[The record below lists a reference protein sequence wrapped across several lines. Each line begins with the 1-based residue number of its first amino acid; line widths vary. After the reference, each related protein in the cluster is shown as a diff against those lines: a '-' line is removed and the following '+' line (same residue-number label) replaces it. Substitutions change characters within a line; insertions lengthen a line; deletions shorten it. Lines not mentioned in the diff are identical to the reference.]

1 MNNKNLALSIHQYL
15 EETIKNIGFNA
26 EFILYIKLVVLLL
39 FLFIIILIA
48 NSLSKSILNKIL
60 RNISSRTSTYFDNFL
75 LKNNFSNYLARLIPL
90 AITGKLVDLIF
101 LDFPQFIST
110 VNLFINIYAI
120 FVSVLII
127 QSLLKSLR
135 DYLKIKDSFKDKP
148 IDSYIQVMI
157 IILYFI
163 GWILVF
169 TTVTGKS
176 VLTFFTTLGAASA
189 ILLLIFKD
197 TILGFVASIQVT
209 VNDMV
214 RIGDWITMDKYGAD
228 GDVIEITLTTVKVQ
242 NFDKTITTIPTYNL
256 ISDSFK
262 NWRGMQSSGG
272 RRIKRAIRIKISSVK
287 YLSDNDVEN
296 LKKIHLINP
305 YLSKVLKELQEENER
320 NHVDRSL
327 LINGRNLTNIG
338 VFRVYIDEYLK
349 HNPYLH
355 PEMTMMVRQLE
366 PKNDG
371 IPLELYTFTNDIKW
385 TNYERIMAD
394 IFDHILAAV
403 IYFDLE
409 IFESPSSGD
418 FKSLITQSAIVPS
431 TPALSKATTNAI

>member
-1 MNNKNLALSIHQYL
+1 ALPI
-15 EETIKNIGFNA
+15 
-26 EFILYIKLVVLLL
+26 
-39 FLFIIILIA
+39 
-48 NSLSKSILNKIL
+48 
-60 RNISSRTSTYFDNFL
+60 FDNFL

-256 ISDSFK
+256 ISDSF
-262 NWRGMQSSGG
+262 
-272 RRIKRAIRIKISSVK
+272 
-287 YLSDNDVEN
+287 
-296 LKKIHLINP
+296 
-305 YLSKVLKELQEENER
+305 
-320 NHVDRSL
+320 
-327 LINGRNLTNIG
+327 
-338 VFRVYIDEYLK
+338 
-349 HNPYLH
+349 
-355 PEMTMMVRQLE
+355 
-366 PKNDG
+366 
-371 IPLELYTFTNDIKW
+371 
-385 TNYERIMAD
+385 
-394 IFDHILAAV
+394 
-403 IYFDLE
+403 
-409 IFESPSSGD
+409 
-418 FKSLITQSAIVPS
+418 
-431 TPALSKATTNAI
+431 